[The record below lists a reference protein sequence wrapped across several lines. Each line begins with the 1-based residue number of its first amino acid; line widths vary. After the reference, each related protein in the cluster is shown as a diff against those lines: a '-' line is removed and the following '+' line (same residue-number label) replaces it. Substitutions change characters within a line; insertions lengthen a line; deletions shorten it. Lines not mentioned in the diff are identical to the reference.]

1 MKIHLIEIEIHL
13 IEIHLIEYN
22 NNDKK
27 VETEISIHS
36 INDQTVLLDTNSN
49 VFVDDIIKS
58 FMNEYNNI
66 DK

>member
-1 MKIHLIEIEIHL
+1 MKIHLIDIEIHL

-36 INDQTVLLDTNSN
+36 INDQTVML
-49 VFVDDIIKS
+49 DDIIKS

>member
-1 MKIHLIEIEIHL
+1 MKIHLIDIEIHL
-13 IEIHLIEYN
+13 LEIHLIEYN

-27 VETEISIHS
+27 VEIEISIHS
-36 INDQTVLLDTNSN
+36 INDQTVMLDTNSN